1 MEKTVATL
9 SEAKHYAKKGEMC
22 SAIESLESQSSDEE
36 DLANIFSNNESPTPP
51 QLPQNSGH
59 GEKDNEVEHDKVTKR
74 QKKIEKKMYK
84 MFEELKEQQREI
96 LTAVGNIERVLKAKN
111 IQKLNEGHIFKFP
124 LNTVDEVS
132 TLEEQLKSPEVQQA
146 LVS

>member
-1 MEKTVATL
+1 
-9 SEAKHYAKKGEMC
+9 
-22 SAIESLESQSSDEE
+22 
-36 DLANIFSNNESPTPP
+36 
-51 QLPQNSGH
+51 
-59 GEKDNEVEHDKVTKR
+59 
-74 QKKIEKKMYK
+74 MYK